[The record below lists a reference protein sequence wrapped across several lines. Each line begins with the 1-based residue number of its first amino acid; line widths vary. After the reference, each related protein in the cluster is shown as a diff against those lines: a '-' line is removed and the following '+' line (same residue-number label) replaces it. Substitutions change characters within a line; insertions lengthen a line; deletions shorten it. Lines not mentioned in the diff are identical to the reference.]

1 MCLFSAG
8 RWEPDDLEDE
18 LADTIVP
25 QMNNEMEDP
34 KDGRCSNG
42 GDDLAV
48 TVDGGDRKS
57 VV

>member
-48 TVDGGDRKS
+48 TVDGGY
-57 VV
+57 